1 MLLFAHKA
9 DGAERERTSRAVSH
23 FCAAVAGDVSLARN
37 RRMGGVCPAVSSARP
52 HLHMQARP
60 LRTRFLVCKVG
71 IRFDWWAVCGHLGKH
86 RWCLWMRGSRSGTC
100 LWHTLSQ
107 RSPADRRLPG
117 GVHVFGA
124 FWLPVR
130 KVCRGGGGTL
140 PWHHRDS
147 QSLTR

>member
-1 MLLFAHKA
+1 M
-9 DGAERERTSRAVSH
+9 
-23 FCAAVAGDVSLARN
+23 ARN

-100 LWHTLSQ
+100 LWHTLSR

-130 KVCRGGGGTL
+130 KVCRGGGGHAAL
-140 PWHHRDS
+140 ASSGQPVADPLVHFWN
-147 QSLTR
+147 QSPESNSFLTYKIRREGR